1 MDSIIKLE
9 GIGKVFQDKDQSV
22 KALNDINLEI
32 PRGEIFGIIGL
43 SGAGKSTLVR
53 LINLLERPTQGRVLV
68 NSREINLLSEAELRK
83 LRKSI
88 GMIFQGFNLL
98 MQKNVIDNVAFPLF
112 LEGVS
117 KAEAYKR
124 SEELLELV
132 GLKDKAKSY
141 PSQLSGGQKQR
152 VAIARALT
160 TRPEILLLDEAT
172 SALDP
177 KTTRDI
183 LKLIK
188 EINQK
193 FSVTVVIITH
203 EMKVIEEIC
212 HKVAILDNGKLVE
225 VGVVEEVFSYPQSEV
240 GRRLVFPDGVP
251 QELLPNGRLL
261 RLAFNGDTTNE
272 PIISTIALELGI
284 KVNILGADTRNIDGR
299 AFGTMM
305 IELPKEGDEADR
317 IMDYFKGKGNITIE
331 EVIR

>member
-1 MDSIIKLE
+1 MESIIKLE
-9 GIGKVFQDKDQSV
+9 GISKVYEDKESSV
-22 KALNDINLEI
+22 KALSDINLEI
-32 PRGEIFGIIGL
+32 PRAEIFGIIGL

-53 LINLLERPTQGRVLV
+53 LINMLEKSSEGKVIVKGKELGSL
-68 NSREINLLSEAELRK
+68 NEAELRK
-83 LRKSI
+83 VRKNI

-112 LEGVS
+112 LDGVS
-117 KAEAYKR
+117 KREAYAR

-132 GLKDKAKSY
+132 GLKDKAKNY
-141 PSQLSGGQKQR
+141 PAQLSGGQKQR

-160 TRPEILLLDEAT
+160 TKPDILLLDEAT

-193 FSVTVVIITH
+193 FAVTVVIITH

-212 HKVAILDNGKLVE
+212 HKVAILDNGSIVE
-225 VGVVEEVFSYPQSEV
+225 QGDVEEIFSNPKSDI
-240 GRRLVFPDGVP
+240 GKRLVFPDGVP
-251 QELLPNGRLL
+251 QELLPKGRLL

-305 IELPKEGDEADR
+305 IELPGNRDEADR
-317 IMDYFKGKGNITIE
+317 LIEYFENKDSVSIE